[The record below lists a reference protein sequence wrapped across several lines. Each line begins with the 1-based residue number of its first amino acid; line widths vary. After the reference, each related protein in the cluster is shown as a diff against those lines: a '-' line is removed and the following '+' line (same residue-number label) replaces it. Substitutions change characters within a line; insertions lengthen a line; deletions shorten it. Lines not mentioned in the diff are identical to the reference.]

1 MTVSVLGMGWL
12 TKEGY
17 GCVKSG
23 WRRSFAAGEDRG
35 SLSKQGVFTHPFRN
49 FGRMDAVSRTTA
61 CAVALA
67 LRDAGIAYAP
77 ELKQDIGLVGTCAE
91 GSLRTDRE
99 YFKDY
104 IDGGR
109 TLSRGN
115 LFIYTLPSSP
125 LGESAI
131 HFGLQGPLLYAATAD
146 HSLRALFGMA
156 GAIVADGEAA
166 MMLAGKAEEEEA
178 FFLVLGAGDGPGAL
192 CTMTDALSRIGSSP
206 SSIAGIVQ
214 KFITGESKSSQNAS

>member
-1 MTVSVLGMGWL
+1 MTVFVRGIGWL

-17 GCVKSG
+17 GSVRTG
-23 WRRSFAAGEDRG
+23 QRQSFAAGEERG
-35 SLSKQGVFTHPFRN
+35 MLPKKGIFSHPFKN
-49 FGRMDAVSRTTA
+49 FGRMDAVSKTTSY
-61 CAVALA
+61 AVALA
-67 LRDAGIAYAP
+67 LKDAGMEYAP
-77 ELKQDIGLVGTCAE
+77 ERKQDIGLVGTCAE

-131 HFGLQGPLLYAATAD
+131 HFGLQGPLLYAAHAG
-146 HSLRALFGMA
+146 HSLGPLLEMA
-156 GAIVADGEAA
+156 ASMVADREAA
-166 MMLAGKAEEEEA
+166 MMLAGKAGEDEA
-178 FFLVLGAGDGPGAL
+178 VFFVLGSGDGPQSL
-192 CTMTDALSRIGSSP
+192 CSMTEALSRIESAP
-206 SSIAGIVQ
+206 SVAGIVQ
-214 KFITGESKSSQNAS
+214 KFSAI